1 MLSFEE
7 ALGVVLNSARG
18 FSSERVDIDQAANRV
33 LAEDVRSDMDIP
45 PFNKSAMD
53 GYACRRADLF
63 RHTDGGQA
71 RELTVVETIPAGY
84 RPTKS
89 VGPAQCAKI
98 MTGGMVPDGADCVLM
113 KEYVE
118 TTSENAIRFVGGQTA
133 DNICRKAEDV
143 SAGQVVLTKGT
154 VLKPHHIAVLASV
167 GHTRPMV
174 SRRPRVGIM
183 ATGNELVEPASRPEL
198 SKIRNSNSVQLAA
211 QAKAMGVPAT
221 DYGIAEDTEAAIDA
235 MFKKAAEENDV
246 VIISGGVSVGDFDL
260 VPEVLKR
267 NNVRLLFES
276 IAVKPGKPTV
286 YGVVA
291 RAECRGRPARDPKA
305 GRLRHDAGK
314 MPATRVY
321 CFGLPGNPMSTFVQ
335 FEILIKPFLYKL
347 MGHEYKYPNIQ
358 MPLDELIE
366 RKNTD
371 RQVWFPVAITNAG
384 TVRLIEYHGSAHISS
399 LCDADGL
406 IRVDVGVARLEKGAL
421 VQVRL
426 I

>member
-7 ALGVVLNSARG
+7 ALDVVLNSARG
-18 FSSERVDIDQAANRV
+18 FTGERVDISQAANRV

-53 GYACRRADLF
+53 GYACRRADLAH
-63 RHTDGGQA
+63 HTDGGQA

-98 MTGGMVPDGADCVLM
+98 MTGGMVPEGADCVLM

-118 TTSENAIRFVGGQTA
+118 TTGENTVRFVDGHTA

-143 SAGQVVLTKGT
+143 SDGQIVLPKGT
-154 VLKPHHIAVLASV
+154 VLKSHHIAVLASV
-167 GHTRPMV
+167 GHTRPLV
-174 SRRPRVGIM
+174 SCRPRVGIM
-183 ATGNELVEPASRPEL
+183 ATGSELVEPASQPEL

-235 MFKKAAEENDV
+235 MFKEAAGANDV

-260 VPEVLKR
+260 VPAVLKR

-276 IAVKPGKPTV
+276 IAVKPGKPSV
-286 YGVVA
+286 YGVL
-291 RAECRGRPARDPKA
+291 ESS
-305 GRLRHDAGK
+305 GK
-314 MPATRVY
+314 LKKVY

-347 MGHEYKYPNIQ
+347 MGHEYKYPNIR

-371 RQVWFPVAITNAG
+371 RQVWFPVAIMDAG

-406 IRVDVGVARLEKGAL
+406 IRVDVGVARLEKGEL